1 MPGRINKKLLTL
13 GTIFFSTQVA
23 LNLLKYYNLNTD
35 ISDLGGF
42 QNLLWNICN
51 GDLSYIKFL
60 VGGHFYPSLLFYLP
74 FYKLLPYA
82 ETLIVLQSLGITLGL
97 VPLYLLARDV
107 LDDRYALTVS
117 LMYVLFP
124 YNWFVSLYPF
134 HPDHMLIPS
143 GILLFYFLHKNNL
156 KGMVITSLFMVTFR
170 ELFFFSA
177 SFSFIFYA
185 IYQRRFKIGLGFA
198 IMFFLIGL
206 LYIDYITP
214 LIQPSKVTIVHGH
227 PAIGYLGSS
236 IHEIIMN
243 ILTRPIMTLG
253 HVLKLEK
260 VLTISGFFGFFLLIP
275 LISPF
280 ALIPAL
286 PALAMALLSRMPQY
300 YLMMFHYS
308 AGATPFVFGAFILGL
323 KRLRSWLI
331 KGKKTFNLLRYVL
344 IVNSMIVFIAYFIFF
359 SIIKYTDYNLNV
371 FVPTKRSEMIR
382 KAIHEYIP
390 TDPQISL
397 SVTTDTNL
405 NPLVNRKSVAYFPT
419 GVIEPAKIF
428 DRIIMAD
435 YAVVDTVPTNDTVK
449 RFLKER
455 GFIPDDILKNQEYL
469 NIGLDFA
476 LKNYILIFH
485 LDGFYIFKK
494 YSTNSTN

>member
-1 MPGRINKKLLTL
+1 
-13 GTIFFSTQVA
+13 
-23 LNLLKYYNLNTD
+23 
-35 ISDLGGF
+35 
-42 QNLLWNICN
+42 
-51 GDLSYIKFL
+51 
-60 VGGHFYPSLLFYLP
+60 
-74 FYKLLPYA
+74 
-82 ETLIVLQSLGITLGL
+82 
-97 VPLYLLARDV
+97 
-107 LDDRYALTVS
+107 
-117 LMYVLFP
+117 
-124 YNWFVSLYPF
+124 
-134 HPDHMLIPS
+134 
-143 GILLFYFLHKNNL
+143 
-156 KGMVITSLFMVTFR
+156 
-170 ELFFFSA
+170 
-177 SFSFIFYA
+177 
-185 IYQRRFKIGLGFA
+185 
-198 IMFFLIGL
+198 
-206 LYIDYITP
+206 
-214 LIQPSKVTIVHGH
+214 
-227 PAIGYLGSS
+227 
-236 IHEIIMN
+236 MN
-243 ILTRPIMTLG
+243 ILTRPIMTLE

-300 YLMMFHYS
+300 YLMIFHYS

-323 KRLRSWLI
+323 KRLRSWLK
-331 KGKKTFNLLRYVL
+331 KGNRTFNLLRYVL

-405 NPLVNRKSVAYFPT
+405 NPIVNRKSVAYFPN

-455 GFIPDDILKNQEYL
+455 GFIPDDVLKNQEYL

-485 LDGFYIFKK
+485 SDGFYIFKR
-494 YSTNSTN
+494 SMI